1 MNDHNYSLKSI
12 LKGSSAAEEGES
24 GIDLVSKVAPLVCDK
39 SFSRSLTLQ
48 AFDALMNLDDNKDL
62 SNFMRDSD
70 IDLLWNLDK
79 IQTAV
84 REELTEE
91 AVEAADI
98 EDPAFQLPKA
108 AVVDAQRLGEVKAK
122 PLLFSEDE
130 GGLK

>member
-1 MNDHNYSLKSI
+1 
-12 LKGSSAAEEGES
+12 
-24 GIDLVSKVAPLVCDK
+24 
-39 SFSRSLTLQ
+39 
-48 AFDALMNLDDNKDL
+48 MNLDDNKDL